1 MTNVA
6 FLENLRQ
13 RIADT
18 DAPYSYPDTE
28 LLRYIDDAI
37 AYVCRELAEE
47 GEGNLVQTGFFA
59 QGSPL
64 PPRFI
69 SWVGQVPYQV
79 SGGGIQ
85 TDTPMFAR
93 YHAFPASLYEI
104 HQSGAAW
111 PASRFPLE
119 SYEGIVMQVA
129 VILAK
134 RRNEW
139 DTSPDAAIPRLVK
152 SMVSGTP
159 EMPQG
164 APIQQGGEVLA

>member
-1 MTNVA
+1 MTNGA

-18 DAPYSYPDTE
+18 DVPYSYPDTE
-28 LLRYIDDAI
+28 LLRYIDDAVG
-37 AYVCRELAEE
+37 YVCRELAEQ

-59 QGSPL
+59 QGSPV

-69 SWVGQVPYQV
+69 AWVGQVPFQV
-79 SGGGIQ
+79 SGGEIQ

-93 YHAFPASLYEI
+93 YHAFPASLYEL
-104 HQSGAAW
+104 SLAGSAW
-111 PASRFPLE
+111 VSARFALE
-119 SYEGIVMQVA
+119 AYEGLVMQVA

-139 DTSPDAAIPRLVK
+139 DTSPDAAIPHLVK
-152 SMVSGTP
+152 SMVSGSP
-159 EMPQG
+159 EVPQG
-164 APIQQGGEVLA
+164 AAIQQGGEVLA